1 MSRTGRS
8 AEFRHR
14 VYDILEHDQLANPL
28 SRLVA
33 RGIIILIV
41 VNLLAMI
48 LASVPE
54 IDAKYDRLFDAIEV
68 VSLIVFTV
76 EYALRIWVAA
86 EHAAHRHVSPFRAR
100 MKYVTSGMGVVDL
113 FAVLPFWFDP
123 FYPAGMRTL
132 LLFGILRFFKLA
144 RYSTAMRSLLTALY
158 NERRSLLG
166 SLVILMGATLAFAS
180 VMYLIERN
188 VQPDKF
194 GTIPDAMWW
203 AIVTLCTVGYGD
215 VIPATPFGKFVAG
228 LAIILG
234 LMMIALP
241 VAIIASAF
249 ADEVRRRDF
258 IVTWGMVA
266 RVPLFADLNASDI
279 ADILRLLRAQ
289 MVEAGR
295 VVVRRGEPAT
305 CMYFIAAGAVEVEL
319 PKQRVRLG
327 VGQFFGEIALLRRSN
342 RSATVTAVT
351 RTNLL
356 ALDAHD
362 FHALMERA
370 PGMAEHINEVARSRL
385 GGEPVTPKGDMVVEE
400 IAEPRDTGGD
410 G

>member
-1 MSRTGRS
+1 
-8 AEFRHR
+8 
-14 VYDILEHDQLANPL
+14 
-28 SRLVA
+28 
-33 RGIIILIV
+33 
-41 VNLLAMI
+41 
-48 LASVPE
+48 
-54 IDAKYDRLFDAIEV
+54 
-68 VSLIVFTV
+68 
-76 EYALRIWVAA
+76 
-86 EHAAHRHVSPFRAR
+86 
-100 MKYVTSGMGVVDL
+100 
-113 FAVLPFWFDP
+113 
-123 FYPAGMRTL
+123 
-132 LLFGILRFFKLA
+132 
-144 RYSTAMRSLLTALY
+144 MRSLLTALY

-166 SLVILMGATLAFAS
+166 SLVILTGATLAFAS

-241 VAIIASAF
+241 VAVIASAF

-305 CMYFIAAGAVEVEL
+305 CMYFIAGGAVEVEL
-319 PKQRVRLG
+319 PNQRVRLG

>member
-1 MSRTGRS
+1 MARKDQL
-8 AEFRHR
+8 AEVRR
-14 VYDILEHDQLANPL
+14 RLYDILEHAELTDPL

-33 RGIIILIV
+33 RGVVVLIFI
-41 VNLLAMI
+41 NLLAMI

-54 IDAKYDRLFDAIEV
+54 LEAKYARAFDVIEIASLLLFT
-68 VSLIVFTV
+68 L
-76 EYALRIWVAA
+76 EYGLRIWVAA
-86 EHAAHRHVSPFRAR
+86 EHAPHRHMRGLRAR
-100 MKYVTSGMGVVDL
+100 LKYLLSGMGIVDM
-113 FAVLPFWFDP
+113 FAVLPFWAEP
-123 FYPAGMRTL
+123 LNQTGMRTL

-144 RYSTAMRSLLTALY
+144 RYSPAMRSLLTALY
-158 NERRSLLG
+158 NERRSLFG
-166 SLVILMGATLAFAS
+166 SLVILMGATLTFAS
-180 VMYLIERN
+180 LMYLIERN

-215 VIPATPFGKFVAG
+215 VVPATPLGKFVAG

-241 VAIIASAF
+241 VAIIATAF
-249 ADEVRRRDF
+249 SDEVRRRDF

-266 RVPLFADLNASDI
+266 RVPLFSELQAADI

-289 MVEAGR
+289 AVEAGGI
-295 VVVRRGEPAT
+295 VVRRGEPAT
-305 CMYFIAAGAVEVEL
+305 CMYFIAAGEVEVEL

-351 RTNLL
+351 RANLL
-356 ALDAHD
+356 ALDAKD
-362 FHALMERA
+362 FHALMERD
-370 PGMAEHINEVARSRL
+370 PKLAEHINEIARSRAA
-385 GGEPVTPKGDMVVEE
+385 EQVTPKGDIAVAE
-400 IAEPRDTGGD
+400 ITEAKPEKDED
-410 G
+410 A